1 MIDRMTSLAKTPGES
16 LPWSTTLNVS
26 GTRSQISS
34 VAQIEAVSD
43 LPMPAAKAPSA
54 P

>member
-1 MIDRMTSLAKTPGES
+1 MRM
-16 LPWSTTLNVS
+16 VS

-34 VAQIEAVSD
+34 VAQVQAVSVR
-43 LPMPAAKAPSA
+43 PMPVAKAPRA